1 MILFT
6 KVSILFVCMGNL
18 CRSPTAEA
26 VFAQQVASARLKR
39 AVRVASAGTHVGI
52 RGDPADLRA
61 VRAAARRGYDMSR
74 ARTRPLQL
82 ADFRRFDYLLAMDQK
97 NLVQLQHDCPRS
109 DTPTL
114 ELFTAYGT
122 AGEAIGIPDPY
133 YGAPQGFER
142 VLDMVEDAAQGLL
155 RHIREQY
162 SL

>member
-1 MILFT
+1 MILFN

-26 VFAQQVASARLKR
+26 VFAHHVASARLGR
-39 AVRVASAGTHVGI
+39 AVRIASAGTHVGI
-52 RGDPADLRA
+52 TGDPADARA
-61 VRAAARRGYDMSR
+61 VRAAAKRGYDMRR
-74 ARTRPLQL
+74 ARTRPLRV

-97 NLVQLQHDCPRS
+97 NLVQLQHDCPQS
-109 DTPTL
+109 DSPTL
-114 ELFTAYGT
+114 ALFTSYGT
-122 AGEAIGIPDPY
+122 AGEALGIPDPY

-162 SL
+162 AL